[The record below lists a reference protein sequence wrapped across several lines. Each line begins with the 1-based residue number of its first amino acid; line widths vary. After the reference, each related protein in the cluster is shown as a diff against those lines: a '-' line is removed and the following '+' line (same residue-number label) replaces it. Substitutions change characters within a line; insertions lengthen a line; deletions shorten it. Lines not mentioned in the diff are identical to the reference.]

1 MMNVADE
8 SWKAIAATTIV
19 IIVII
24 VIYFELR
31 FLRRRRMAKADVAGT
46 ADDAYNVLITTKAIA
61 SAMER
66 SGIRSLE
73 ARELIRRAE
82 ASRASGDS
90 RAALEHLASAKQV
103 MMQEKKRHQEIGD
116 LVKLPK
122 TVTAPAVPEETT
134 KEKLQKEL
142 PKNYMQAKFMLTFA
156 QKAIDARVS
165 EGGEVSEATRLLVIA
180 QKEFDGK
187 DYDASLKH
195 GVQARRAAEE
205 LIIEIK
211 DTKAV
216 AAETVT
222 TPGNVVPPGVEISV
236 STLKCRSCGAY
247 LNIDDTF
254 CRKCGVKVELAVC
267 PSCGTKPAAGD
278 AFCRK
283 CGVALG

>member
-1 MMNVADE
+1 MADD
-8 SWKAIAATTIV
+8 SWRAIAATTIV

-31 FLRRRRMAKADVAGT
+31 FLRRKRMAKADT
-46 ADDAYNVLITTKAIA
+46 ATISDEAYNAVLTTKAIH

-82 ASRASGDS
+82 MARASGDN
-90 RAALEHLASAKQV
+90 RAALDYLANAKEV
-103 MMQEKKRHQEIGD
+103 MLQEKKRHQEIGD

-142 PKNYMQAKFMLTFA
+142 PKNYLQAKFMLGFA
-156 QKAIDARVS
+156 RKAIDERVS
-165 EGGEVSEATRLLVIA
+165 EGGEVSEATGLLAIA

-211 DTKAV
+211 DTRSV
-216 AAETVT
+216 TPGTVT
-222 TPGNVVPPGVEISV
+222 TPGTVVPPGVEISV
-236 STLKCRSCGAY
+236 STLRCGSCGAD
-247 LNIDDTF
+247 LKIDDTF

>member
-1 MMNVADE
+1 
-8 SWKAIAATTIV
+8 
-19 IIVII
+19 
-24 VIYFELR
+24 
-31 FLRRRRMAKADVAGT
+31 
-46 ADDAYNVLITTKAIA
+46 
-61 SAMER
+61 MER
-66 SGIRSLE
+66 SGIRSLK

-82 ASRASGDS
+82 MARASGDN
-90 RAALEHLASAKQV
+90 RATLDNLANAKEV
-103 MMQEKKRHQEIGD
+103 MLQEKKRHKEIGD
-116 LVKLPK
+116 LAKLPK
-122 TVTAPAVPEETT
+122 TVAAPAVPEETT

-142 PKNYMQAKFMLTFA
+142 PKNYLQAKFMLGFA

-165 EGGEVSEATRLLVIA
+165 EGGEVSEATSLLAIA

-195 GVQARRAAEE
+195 GVQARKAAEE

-211 DTKAV
+211 DTRSAPPAV
-216 AAETVT
+216 GT
-222 TPGNVVPPGVEISV
+222 TSGTVVPPGVEISV
-236 STLKCRSCGAY
+236 TVLRCRSCGAD
-247 LNIDDTF
+247 LKIDDTF

>member
-1 MMNVADE
+1 MVDE

-19 IIVII
+19 IFVIVA
-24 VIYFELR
+24 IYLELK
-31 FLRRRRMAKADVAGT
+31 FLRRKRMAKMDTASIADE
-46 ADDAYNVLITTKAIA
+46 AYNAVITTKAIA

-66 SGIRSLE
+66 GGIRSLE

-82 ASRASGDS
+82 MARASGDN
-90 RAALEHLASAKQV
+90 RAALDYLANAKEV

-122 TVTAPAVPEETT
+122 TETAPAVPEETT

-142 PKNYMQAKFMLTFA
+142 PKNYLQAKFMLTFA
-156 QKAIDARVS
+156 QKAIDERVS
-165 EGGEVSEATRLLVIA
+165 EGGEVSDATSLLAIA

-195 GVQARRAAEE
+195 GVLARRAAEE

-211 DTKAV
+211 DTRSV
-216 AAETVT
+216 
-222 TPGNVVPPGVEISV
+222 TPGAVTNSGVVIPPGVEISV
-236 STLKCRSCGAY
+236 STLKCRSCGAG
-247 LNIDDTF
+247 LNLDDTF
-254 CRKCGVKVELAVC
+254 CRKCGVKVEMAVC
-267 PSCGTKPAAGD
+267 PSCGTRPNTGD

>member
-1 MMNVADE
+1 MADE
-8 SWKAIAATTIV
+8 SWKAIAALAIV

-24 VIYFELR
+24 IIYFELR
-31 FLRRRRMAKADVAGT
+31 FLRRKRMAKVDTAGIADE
-46 ADDAYNVLITTKAIA
+46 AYNAVITTKAIA

-82 ASRASGDS
+82 AARASGDS
-90 RAALEHLASAKQV
+90 RAALEHLASAKEIL
-103 MMQEKKRHQEIGD
+103 MQEKKRHQEIGD

-142 PKNYMQAKFMLTFA
+142 PKNYLQAKFMLGFA
-156 QKAIDARVS
+156 QKAIDERVS
-165 EGGEVSEATRLLVIA
+165 EGGEVSEATRLLAIA

-195 GVQARRAAEE
+195 GVQARRGAEE

-211 DTKAV
+211 DTRSV
-216 AAETVT
+216 TPRTVT
-222 TPGNVVPPGVEISV
+222 TPGTVVTPEVEISV
-236 STLKCRSCGAY
+236 STLRCRSCGAD
-247 LNIDDTF
+247 LKIDDTF
-254 CRKCGVKVELAVC
+254 CRKCGVKAELAVC
-267 PSCGTKPAAGD
+267 PSCGTKPMAGD